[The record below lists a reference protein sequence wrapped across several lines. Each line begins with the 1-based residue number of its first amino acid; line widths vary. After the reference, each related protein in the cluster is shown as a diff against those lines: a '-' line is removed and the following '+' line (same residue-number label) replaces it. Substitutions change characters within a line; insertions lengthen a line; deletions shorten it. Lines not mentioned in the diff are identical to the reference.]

1 MSSGT
6 TQFGCPWGNIPCKC
20 PERTSR
26 RGVLEVSQT
35 PYRYTQTTARPD
47 IVCRS
52 STSTHILRRRHWRNI
67 QTIHRNTTTAFNVY
81 RHATSI
87 EYCHSSTLSR
97 LPCVAFRLC
106 FRINTLIQRHDV
118 FGAHSSISNMRSAH
132 VGFAI
137 LIWCPWC
144 NSEMFSEYCTDT
156 FTLEN
161 SFRQARYLFC
171 VAQLFHLQTL
181 TALHSPDVLG
191 LIIPSE
197 HPHVT
202 IHGVQMSRV

>member
-1 MSSGT
+1 MLIVSPDFQLDVLDKILHVDMSSGT

-97 LPCVAFRLC
+97 LPCVAFRLY
-106 FRINTLIQRHDV
+106 V
-118 FGAHSSISNMRSAH
+118 FG
-132 VGFAI
+132 
-137 LIWCPWC
+137 LI
-144 NSEMFSEYCTDT
+144 
-156 FTLEN
+156 
-161 SFRQARYLFC
+161 
-171 VAQLFHLQTL
+171 H
-181 TALHSPDVLG
+181 
-191 LIIPSE
+191 
-197 HPHVT
+197 
-202 IHGVQMSRV
+202 